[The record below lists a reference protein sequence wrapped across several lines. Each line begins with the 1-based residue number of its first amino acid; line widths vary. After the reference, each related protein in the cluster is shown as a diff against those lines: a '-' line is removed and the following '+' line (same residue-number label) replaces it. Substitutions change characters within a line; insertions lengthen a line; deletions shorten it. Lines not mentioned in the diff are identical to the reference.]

1 MDHIVDC
8 LESLRLNKA
17 IETSEILVVDGLST
31 DGTRSLVSQ
40 FALDHRYVRLVD
52 NPAGTKP
59 AALNIGINEARG
71 KYIMRVDAHC
81 TYAPAYVD
89 RLLEAISSR
98 DVENVGGL
106 QLAVVDDDGVVA
118 QAIAVAVSHPL
129 AMGNAVHRLAN
140 QTRERLVE
148 TVFCGCYPRRVFDNV
163 GLFNESL
170 LRTQDREFNKR
181 LAMAGGKIL
190 LLPDVHAYYRPRTRL
205 TTYCRWVYEGARWL
219 FLAGKFT
226 NVGMLE
232 IRNYAPLAFVTYL
245 VIALAMILLA
255 PADATSVWLVLVPL
269 ALYLA
274 LVVVGGVTVAAQGRR
289 LSLAVA
295 FPAVVVLTHMSYG
308 VGSAAGIL
316 TRLIG
321 R

>member
-1 MDHIVDC
+1 MI
-8 LESLRLNKA
+8 A
-17 IETSEILVVDGLST
+17 EILVVDGSST
-31 DGTRSLVSQ
+31 DGTRSLVTQ
-40 FALDHRYVRLVD
+40 FSRTHNYVRLVD
-52 NPAGTKP
+52 NPVRTKP
-59 AALNIGINEARG
+59 AALNIGISEARG
-71 KYIMRVDAHC
+71 KYVMRIDAHC

-98 DVENVGGL
+98 EVENVGGL
-106 QLAVVDDDGVVA
+106 QLAVVDEEGVVA

-140 QTRERLVE
+140 QSRERFVE
-148 TVFCGCYPRRVFDNV
+148 TVFCGCYPRRVFDRV
-163 GLFNESL
+163 GLFNERL

-205 TTYCRWVYEGARWL
+205 STYCRWVYDGARWL

-226 NVGMLE
+226 DVSMLE

-245 VIALAMILLA
+245 FSALALHLLS
-255 PADATSVWLVLVPL
+255 PAGSYAGWLPL
-269 ALYLA
+269 LPLGLYLLVILA
-274 LVVVGGVTVAAQGRR
+274 GGVSVALRSRTPLTAVVFPLVVM
-289 LSLAVA
+289 
-295 FPAVVVLTHMSYG
+295 LTHMAYG

-316 TRLIG
+316 TRLFS